1 MMLRKNS
8 TIWITVLMGL
18 VILGLA
24 CDAQMDEANKL
35 INEANPLIDKSKPL
49 SEKARNQINDLMGSK
64 MTQAEDIDQY
74 KTDNKTKFD
83 EIVSLSEQ
91 CEKNFSEAAGK
102 FEQAATKK
110 LDEKFKEYVG
120 LKAQEFKKDAE
131 KHKMTAAFLKA
142 FLAEKD
148 AAKAD
153 QSIADYNK
161 KNDDLMKE
169 ANDLDAKAEKIVKDN
184 PSLFKPN

>member
-1 MMLRKNS
+1 
-8 TIWITVLMGL
+8 MGL

-24 CDAQMDEANKL
+24 CDNAQIDDANKL

-49 SEKARNQINDLMGSK
+49 SEKAANLINDVMGSK
-64 MTQAEDIDQY
+64 MTEAEDIDQY
-74 KTDNKTKFD
+74 KTDNKAKFD

-102 FEQAATKK
+102 FDQASTRK
-110 LDEKFKEYVG
+110 LDDKFKEYVG

-131 KHKMTAAFLKA
+131 KHKMTAAFIKA
-142 FLAEKD
+142 FLAERD
-148 AAKAD
+148 VAKAD

-161 KNDDLMKE
+161 KNEALMKE
-169 ANDLDAKAEKIVKDN
+169 ANELDAKAEKIIKDN

>member
-1 MMLRKNS
+1 MLRKNS
-8 TIWITVLMGL
+8 TIWLTILMGF

-24 CDAQMDEANKL
+24 CDNAQVDEANKL

-49 SEKARNQINDLMGSK
+49 SEKVTGLINDVMGSK

-74 KTDNKTKFD
+74 RTDNKAKFD

-91 CEKNFSEAAGK
+91 CEKNYSEAAAK
-102 FEQAATKK
+102 FDQASTKK
-110 LDEKFKEYVG
+110 LDDKFKEYIG

-131 KHKMTAAFLKA
+131 KHKMTAVFIKA

-148 AAKAD
+148 VAKAD

-161 KNDDLMKE
+161 KNEALVKE
-169 ANDLDAKAEKIVKDN
+169 ADELDAKAEKIVKDN
-184 PSLFKPN
+184 PSLFNSK